1 MCLLEMDL
9 TFLELFLDLGY
20 RDFPMRRLTPTQGL
34 TFLFL
39 IGLFLLTLFFKEKI
53 PLWRSQLLFY
63 TLLLGLLFL
72 LKIYADRRGARGLGG
87 FLNDFSPI
95 LFVILTY
102 QSLGNLIQYL
112 WPDVDPYLIR
122 IDFSLFGVH
131 PTVWLQR
138 WITPWLT
145 DLLSLA
151 YLSYYFLPVILIVT
165 LYLKGK
171 KEFNQAIFI
180 LTFGYYL
187 SFVGYILF
195 PAIGPR
201 FTQAHLYTVPLEGSW
216 ITDFVRDTL
225 NALEHNKRDCMPS
238 GHTQIALMVL
248 FLSHRYERILFY
260 LFLPVVCGLIF
271 STIYLRYHYVID
283 LMAGSVFAIA
293 SVFIA
298 TRLYN
303 LWKAERE
310 A

>member
-1 MCLLEMDL
+1 MA
-9 TFLELFLDLGY
+9 
-20 RDFPMRRLTPTQGL
+20 PTEGL

-39 IGLFLLTLFFKEKI
+39 IGLFLLTLFFKGRV

-63 TLLLGLLFL
+63 ALLLGLLFILKLASEQKGTKGIGGL
-72 LKIYADRRGARGLGG
+72 LR
-87 FLNDFSPI
+87 DFSPI

-112 WPDVDPYLIR
+112 WPDVDPHLIR
-122 IDFSLFGVH
+122 IDFFLFGLH
-131 PTVWLQR
+131 PTVWMER
-138 WITPWLT
+138 WIRQWLT

-151 YLSYYFLPVILIVT
+151 YISYYFLPVILIVT
-165 LYLKGK
+165 LYLKGRR
-171 KEFNQAIFI
+171 EVFDQAIFI

-187 SFVGYILF
+187 SFIGYILF

-201 FTQAHLYTVPLEGSW
+201 YTQAHLYTIPLEGSW

-248 FLSHRYERILFY
+248 FLSHRYEKTLFY

-271 STIYLRYHYVID
+271 STLYLRYHYVID
-283 LMAGSVFAIA
+283 LIAGAVMAIGCTLIA
-293 SVFIA
+293 PG
-298 TRLYN
+298 LYRV
-303 LWKAERE
+303 WKKC
-310 A
+310 